1 MAPRRRYRLDR
12 VAVEPGEQR
21 ASTWTFGGK
30 PVSGTEQAYSVLD
43 GNFRSRNEWAFVVRL
58 PKERDGRIE
67 VRPQVTPNVKVWAE
81 LPDRSITFSRATK
94 GDARGKW
101 YCQVA
106 LADPTGARSR
116 DIVRGDERGALPAWF
131 DALRSRMRVKQNVK
145 NTKGTDG
152 EALVVLVSAGD
163 HAAMI
168 RLFFATKV
176 WVLKERITLTT

>member
-12 VAVEPGEQR
+12 VAVVPGEQR
-21 ASTWTFGGK
+21 VSTWTFGGK
-30 PVSGTEQAYSVLD
+30 PVSGTEKSYNVLD

-58 PKERDGRIE
+58 PKERNERIE
-67 VRPQVTPNVKVWAE
+67 VRPRVAPNVKVWAE

-106 LADPTGARSR
+106 LADPTGGRSR
-116 DIVRGDERGALPAWF
+116 DIVRGDERSALPAWF
-131 DALRSRMRVKQNVK
+131 DALRSRMRVKKNVK

-176 WVLKERITLTT
+176 WVLKERITLAS